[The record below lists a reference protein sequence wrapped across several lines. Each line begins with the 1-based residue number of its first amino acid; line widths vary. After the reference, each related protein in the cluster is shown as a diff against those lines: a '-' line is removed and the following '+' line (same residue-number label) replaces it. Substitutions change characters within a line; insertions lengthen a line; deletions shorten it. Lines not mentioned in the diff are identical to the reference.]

1 MNPKAMALIERAKR
15 AIADHADDPRTP
27 ALVAEAREVL
37 HLAAPF
43 QDVTAIRN
51 YVEA

>member
-1 MNPKAMALIERAKR
+1 MNPKAMTLIERAKR
-15 AIADHADDPRTP
+15 AIANDPQDSRTA

-37 HLAAPF
+37 HLAQPW

-51 YVEA
+51 F